1 MEDLTALK
9 RKVQQYKDILANT
22 EAYRKT
28 WNESFRAE
36 IVKMLETMIA
46 ETGLDATVEV
56 SSELENLESIVCS
69 LGQGKSGIFQKVNE
83 NLNRPLIKH
92 KGSLIYQQLFNGKIV
107 VLIAFPNIEN
117 YGQPQPPKQIAI
129 YRPEELKE
137 PFFVRHMED
146 FIKEVTK
153 WEDYDDDDPQP
164 SQRIGFR
171 MDMPEAA
178 E

>member
-1 MEDLTALK
+1 MEDLSGLK

-22 EAYRKT
+22 EAYRNT
-28 WNESFRAE
+28 WNTSFRAE

-56 SSELENLESIVCS
+56 KSDLVNLESIVCS
-69 LGQGKSGIFQKVNE
+69 LGEGKSGIFAKVNE

-92 KGSLIYQQLFNGKIV
+92 SGSLVYQQLFNGKII
-107 VLIAFPNIEN
+107 VLLSFPMIEN

-137 PFFVRHMED
+137 PFFVRHMEE
-146 FIKEVTK
+146 FVKEVTK

-164 SQRIGFR
+164 TQRIGFR
-171 MDMPEAA
+171 MDMAEAV